1 MLWAAWWLYQ
11 AINRFVYLN
20 YLQNSGNVGDT
31 RATFPWDDEYVGGQ
45 ILDAKVIKL
54 IRLFHFMCFKFDVK
68 VACKFDCD
76 KNYIIKYYIKNQR
89 DESMNIVF
97 KLFIV

>member
-1 MLWAAWWLYQ
+1 
-11 AINRFVYLN
+11 
-20 YLQNSGNVGDT
+20 
-31 RATFPWDDEYVGGQ
+31 
-45 ILDAKVIKL
+45 
-54 IRLFHFMCFKFDVK
+54 MCFKFDVK